1 MVMSRKAPP
10 HGVPEGTTTTTTTGA
25 RTAGP
30 KEDNDMAS
38 KRLVAAGVGAGL
50 LLGGASGLALTLP
63 TGAFAQ
69 DDTPAPTEAPAEGMR
84 GGPMSGI
91 LDELVANGTITQE
104 QADAIVGAAE
114 ARRGE
119 RPGGERGM
127 RGPGGERGMRGP
139 GGERGMRGAGGPG
152 ASLDTAAE
160 VIGISVEDLR
170 TQLRDGQS
178 LAAIAEANGV
188 GTDALVDAL
197 TEDARGRITEMVQ
210 RVPGE
215 KHNENGSDTGEGTN

>member
-1 MVMSRKAPP
+1 
-10 HGVPEGTTTTTTTGA
+10 
-25 RTAGP
+25 
-30 KEDNDMAS
+30 MAS

-69 DDTPAPTEAPAEGMR
+69 DDTTTTEAPAEGMR
-84 GGPMSGI
+84 GGPMSGF

-104 QADAIVGAAE
+104 QADAITGAAE

-119 RPGGERGM
+119 RAGERGMRGPGGQMGM

-139 GGERGMRGAGGPG
+139 GGPGGPG
-152 ASLDTAAE
+152 ASLETAAE
-160 VIGISVEDLR
+160 TIGISVEDLR

-188 GTDALVDAL
+188 STETLVDAL
-197 TEDARGRITEMVQ
+197 TEDARSRITEMVQ

-215 KHNENGSDTGEGTN
+215 KPGS

>member
-1 MVMSRKAPP
+1 
-10 HGVPEGTTTTTTTGA
+10 
-25 RTAGP
+25 
-30 KEDNDMAS
+30 MAS

-69 DDTPAPTEAPAEGMR
+69 DDSTTTEAPAEGMR
-84 GGPMSGI
+84 GGPMSGL
-91 LDELVANGTITQE
+91 LDELVADGTITQE
-104 QADAIVGAAE
+104 QADAITGAAE
-114 ARRGE
+114 ARRSE
-119 RPGGERGM
+119 RAGERGM

-139 GGERGMRGAGGPG
+139 GSERGMRGPGGPG

-178 LAAIAEANGV
+178 LAVIAEANGV
-188 GTDALVDAL
+188 GTESLVDAL
-197 TEDARGRITEMVQ
+197 TENARDRITEMVQ

-215 KHNENGSDTGEGTN
+215 KPGS

>member
-1 MVMSRKAPP
+1 
-10 HGVPEGTTTTTTTGA
+10 
-25 RTAGP
+25 
-30 KEDNDMAS
+30 MAS

-69 DDTPAPTEAPAEGMR
+69 DDTTTTEAPAEGMR
-84 GGPMSGI
+84 GGPMSGF
-91 LDELVANGTITQE
+91 LDELVANGTITQ
-104 QADAIVGAAE
+104 AAE

-119 RPGGERGM
+119 RAGERGMRGPGGQMGM

-139 GGERGMRGAGGPG
+139 GGPGGPG
-152 ASLDTAAE
+152 ASLETAAE
-160 VIGISVEDLR
+160 TIGISVEDLR

-188 GTDALVDAL
+188 STETLVDAL
-197 TEDARGRITEMVQ
+197 TEDARSRITEMVQ

-215 KHNENGSDTGEGTN
+215 KPGS

>member
-1 MVMSRKAPP
+1 MADKR
-10 HGVPEGTTTTTTTGA
+10 TTG
-25 RTAGP
+25 
-30 KEDNDMAS
+30 
-38 KRLVAAGVGAGL
+38 KRLIATGVGAGL

-69 DDTPAPTEAPAEGMR
+69 DDTPTTEAPAEGRR
-84 GGPMSGI
+84 GGPMAGV

-114 ARRGE
+114 ARHQEAREGRGMGG
-119 RPGGERGM
+119 PGMGGPGERGPRDHG
-127 RGPGGERGMRGP
+127 RGPGGP
-139 GGERGMRGAGGPG
+139 GGPG
-152 ASLDTAAE
+152 ASLETAAE
-160 VIGISVEDLR
+160 AIGISVEDLR

-188 GTDALVDAL
+188 STETLIDALAA
-197 TEDARGRITEMVQ
+197 DARERITEMVQ

-215 KHNENGSDTGEGTN
+215 GRGS

>member
-1 MVMSRKAPP
+1 MA
-10 HGVPEGTTTTTTTGA
+10 TTRST
-25 RTAGP
+25 
-30 KEDNDMAS
+30 S
-38 KRLVAAGVGAGL
+38 KRLIATGVGAGL

-63 TGAFAQ
+63 MAASAQ
-69 DDTPAPTEAPAEGMR
+69 DDTTTEAPAEGTR

-119 RPGGERGM
+119 RREGRGPAMGERGMGERGDRGPGM
-127 RGPGGERGMRGP
+127 RGPGMR
-139 GGERGMRGAGGPG
+139 GPG
-152 ASLDTAAE
+152 ASLETAAGA
-160 VIGISVEDLR
+160 IGISVEDLR

-188 GTDALVDAL
+188 GTEALVDAL
-197 TEDARGRITEMVQ
+197 TEDARARITEMVQ

-215 KHNENGSDTGEGTN
+215 RPGS